1 MDLTGVVAA
10 AVAEAG
16 ITEDSGDAA
25 IDSPVESGESGAD
38 VDTPSGETDGG
49 DSGDTGDDSS
59 AVSADAS
66 AAPADPPE
74 PTPAPAPSDEDE
86 LKALEAELA
95 AKTPTL
101 NKGKI
106 PASRHQAVL
115 TRERRKH
122 EAALKELQ
130 ERYAPYEDPAVK
142 QRLQAFQLAET
153 NPGLFVERLVQHP
166 MFAPH
171 VQRLTKAQQA
181 ELAAAAPAPAQQA
194 PPADLVA
201 PKPDKLNDDGTLG
214 YSPEQA
220 QKFAEY
226 QVAVVRRE
234 LAAEIAA
241 LKSTVNPIVE
251 ERRASENARQVIE
264 SVIPILETA
273 RARWADFATY
283 EADIQ
288 AYMDRPDFPVG
299 LSAKDALERAYDAV
313 VPARRK
319 VDQER
324 REAELRASWTK
335 ELNERAKAQR
345 AAAPGAL
352 PAATGRSGPKTI
364 EDIVREQAM
373 RLQEAEV

>member
-16 ITEDSGDAA
+16 ITEADSGDAVM
-25 IDSPVESGESGAD
+25 DSPVESGESGAD
-38 VDTPSGETDGG
+38 VDTSSGDTDGG

-66 AAPADPPE
+66 AAPADAPE

-86 LKALEAELA
+86 LKALEAELT

-153 NPGLFVERLVQHP
+153 DPALFVERLVQHP
-166 MFAPH
+166 AFAPH

-181 ELAAAAPAPAQQA
+181 EVAKASPAPAA
-194 PPADLVA
+194 PVDLVA

-251 ERRASENARQVIE
+251 ERRASENARQLIE
-264 SVIPILETA
+264 SVTPILETA